1 LLQTVTLRYN
11 TNTNNNNTTDVSK
24 VLPVL
29 TAMSFLAVMEL
40 GADGTVMSSGMRAG
54 LRALSVAMAVFTQN
68 LPAGVFVYWNASN
81 VYAVVQ
87 VKQCFYMMLS

>member
-1 LLQTVTLRYN
+1 M
-11 TNTNNNNTTDVSK
+11 SK

-29 TAMSFLAVMEL
+29 TALSFLGVMEL

-54 LRALSVAMAVFTQN
+54 LRAMTVAMVAFTQS

-87 VKQCFYMMLS
+87 VKQY